1 MSGFLGG
8 LKPEIN
14 EERLSSLATFRG
26 ESEGIQLRTF
36 WKQFYANENL
46 SSFMFAPVNSKTG
59 DRQEIMLQYNEIPM
73 PVQFQCVD
81 IGELQD
87 DFGPKIEFDLN
98 IEKLAPAHRVKHQHV
113 INLTLESSK
122 TLTAGEVLTQG
133 TSGAQATVLRTVT
146 GTAQTIFNLTTGVWT
161 TTDGHDITGSVA
173 GALNVHPTAASR
185 ASLYTLRRGFTVC
198 MATTPPSD
206 GETLADYIHRLET
219 TTITNTNT
227 SIAAG
232 DDETK
237 KFNYAAMTIGNF
249 SDSSTE
255 QLSIAYSATPVT
267 ASHDHNRNFYP
278 FHTSESD
285 LHSGAASSGSAAQDN
300 RLTLDVSPIAI
311 TDATNLELGED
322 YRLVISASASK
333 LDSTT
338 DRSAIT
344 FGLVEKRGAKFSL
357 ESAVPVSVVDVPCS
371 NAIPFNSRG
380 IKTYTGDNSTTDFA
394 IPVTVEHES
403 HVVVRVDGT
412 VKEILSHYTV
422 NSDVDTISF
431 TSAPSTGARIHIN
444 CIGAPSS
451 SFGGVSYNS
460 FPRFLTIWQTN
471 DMARYYAV
479 DSGQSAWVTGTLQKA
494 ATGHLDSTSTDTG
507 NSGNEALTNRAHF
520 GLSVYHGG
528 GVGED
533 SIDRARIQD
542 SESIV
547 YLKSITLK
555 EFGPT
560 RSSATNAEQKLNPS
574 ISATALSIKNR
585 EQKLKTDLS
594 NSTEDATLLAF
605 GVNTSTQLSG
615 DGNAK
620 YLFFNDFRTNNL
632 TTTSAVTDGQVMVG
646 YSHDE
651 NRLGNIFNKN
661 SLNDSSIM
669 NGLEYGD
676 GDAIDSVETN
686 GIDNF
691 TQKGFLKLNWNV
703 SGLNGG
709 DDGASFDDRECVV
722 ASARVK
728 ELISIEG
735 GGTTPEST
743 VIQVD
748 DPTVFECTADEEYV
762 IYKMHGDYSAV
773 PGDTGSSA
781 KNTVSNAASKTI
793 SGITAANPAVVK
805 CTGHGFNTGD
815 CVLIENTSG
824 TTSMNDRYYHVTKV
838 NANSFQCTGFTN
850 SQTWSSS
857 SGTATKVTVDMRTGL
872 KVSKIEGDIVT
883 FDKHAGYGDY
893 YYSNTYSDSYT
904 AQADKEHLLT
914 DLNSTKSTNYSSV
927 MISPRR
933 FWMYMQVN
941 NYNSTNKVNNPSW
954 GSSSVLITEGTGT
967 AGATWNESLFSDSR
981 SYANAWRLTPDE
993 TTTSLELMKDYGFG
1007 NIETLQTSDKSRQIK
1022 DITDIGIL
1030 GKIEPTINEY
1040 NEITFDNIIEQDDPE
1055 EEDDITLMVSPI
1067 STDTR
1072 TLTYHSRSGTY
1083 KPMFVTVFEDEI
1095 PVIDDFEVKPDEK
1108 DAFFPKFSWKS
1119 QDKDLWYGFII
1130 VDDNSIYNQY
1140 ENALIH
1146 YPLNESGTHGGTISA
1161 PTEQIS
1167 GITTAISGAVYD
1179 IEGLAGNSVRFDG
1192 NDYVRCG
1199 TGSADPFGG
1208 ALTEASFVMHV
1219 THDNADVA
1227 ADQHILY
1234 KDDVIEVKVNTSDVV
1249 VVHLYW
1255 DANSYVELTSTSLMI
1270 ADGETPMNI
1279 IVTLDTT
1286 LTSGN
1291 AKLFI
1296 NGKLE
1301 DQSGLAI
1308 SSDATGAQ
1316 TGWLRGTGLENN
1328 TNQLFIGS
1336 ANGST
1341 GWDGKIEEVVVYNKA
1356 IYPFTGKDNE
1366 LLFTKPVKELQD
1378 TTVAS
1383 SKSYVG
1389 KIFLKDYHNI
1399 RGKTIKEVATA
1410 PQVSFKKAA
1419 FRIDGA

>member
-46 SSFMFAPVNSKTG
+46 SSFMFAPVNNNTG

-81 IGELQD
+81 IGEIQD
-87 DFGPKIEFDLN
+87 DFGPKIEFDIN

-113 INLTLESSK
+113 IDLTLESST

-133 TSGAQATVLRTVT
+133 TSGAQATVLKTVT
-146 GTAQTIFNLTTGVWT
+146 GTAHTIFNLRTATWT
-161 TTDGHDITGSVA
+161 KTDGHDITGSVA
-173 GALNVHPTAASR
+173 GALNVHPTNGTR

-198 MATTPPSD
+198 MATTAPTQ

-255 QLSIAYSATPVT
+255 QLSIAYSANPVK

-322 YRLVISASASK
+322 YRLIISASASK

-344 FGLVEKRGAKFSL
+344 FGLFEKRGAKFNL

-403 HVVVRVDGT
+403 HVVVRVDGV

-431 TSAPSTGARIHIN
+431 TSAPATGARIHIN

-451 SFGGVSYNS
+451 SFGGVSYSS

-479 DSGQSAWVTGTLQKA
+479 NSGQSAWSTGTVQKA

-507 NSGNEALTNRAHF
+507 NSGNNARTDKTHF
-520 GLSVYHGG
+520 TLSAFDSSGT
-528 GVGED
+528 GED

-542 SESIV
+542 TESIV
-547 YLKSITLK
+547 YLKNISLK
-555 EFGPT
+555 EFSPT
-560 RSSATNAEQKLNPS
+560 RSNATNAEQKLNPG
-574 ISATALSIKNR
+574 ISTTALSIKNR
-585 EQKLKTDLS
+585 EEKINSDLS
-594 NSTEDATLLAF
+594 NSTEDVSLLAF

-632 TTTSAVTDGQVMVG
+632 NTTSAVTDGQVVVG

-651 NRLGNIFNKN
+651 NKLGNIFNKN

-709 DDGASFDDRECVV
+709 DDGASFDDRECVI

-728 ELISIEG
+728 DVISIEG
-735 GGTTPEST
+735 GGTSPEST
-743 VIQVD
+743 VLQVD
-748 DPTVFECTADEEYV
+748 DPSVFECASDEEYV
-762 IYKMHGDYSAV
+762 IYKMHGDYSDV
-773 PGDTGSSA
+773 PGDTGTSA
-781 KNTVSNAASKTI
+781 KNTVSNTASKNI
-793 SGITAANPAVVK
+793 SGITAANPAVVT

-815 CVLIENTSG
+815 CVLIESTAG

-838 NANSFQCTGFTN
+838 DANSFQCTGFTN
-850 SQTWSSS
+850 SQSYTSG
-857 SGTATKVTVDMRTGL
+857 GTAKKVTVDMRTGL
-872 KVSKIEGDIVT
+872 KVIKIEGDLIT
-883 FDKHAGYGDY
+883 FDKHAGFGDY
-893 YYSNTYSDSYT
+893 YYSNTYGDSYT
-904 AQADKEHLLT
+904 AQADREHLLN
-914 DLNSTKSTNYSSV
+914 DLNSVKSTNFSSV

-933 FWMYMQVN
+933 FWLYMQVN
-941 NYNSTNKVNNPSW
+941 NYNATNKINNPTW
-954 GSSSVLITEGTGT
+954 GASSVLITESTGT

-993 TTTSLELMKDYGFG
+993 TTTTLELTKDYGFG
-1007 NIETLQTSDKSRQIK
+1007 NIESLQNADQSRQLK

-1030 GKIEPTINEY
+1030 NKFEPVVNEY
-1040 NEITFDNIIEQDDPE
+1040 NEIEFEKLVELDDPE
-1055 EEDDITLMVSPI
+1055 DEEDITFMVSPV

-1072 TLTYHSRSGTY
+1072 TLTYHSRTGTY
-1083 KPMFVTVFEDEI
+1083 KPMFVSVFEDKI
-1095 PVIDDFEVKPDEK
+1095 PVIDDFEVNPDED

-1119 QDKDLWYGFII
+1119 QDKDLWYGFIM

-1140 ENALIH
+1140 ENAILH

-1161 PTEQIS
+1161 PTEKIS
-1167 GITTAISGAVYD
+1167 GTTTAISGAVYD
-1179 IEGLAGNSVRFDG
+1179 IEGLAGNAVRFDG
-1192 NDYVRCG
+1192 NDYVRSG

-1219 THDNADVA
+1219 VHDNANIA

-1234 KDDVIEVKVNTSDVV
+1234 KNEVIEVKVNNNDVIEA
-1249 VVHLYW
+1249 HLYW
-1255 DANSYVELTSTSLMI
+1255 DTDSYVALQSTSLMV

-1279 IVTLDTT
+1279 IVTLDST

-1308 SSDATGAQ
+1308 SSDASNEQA
-1316 TGWLRGTGLENN
+1316 GWLRGTGLENN
-1328 TNQLFIGS
+1328 NNQLFIGS

-1366 LLFTKPVKELQD
+1366 FLFTKPVKELQD

-1383 SKSYVG
+1383 SRSYVG

-1399 RGKTIKEVATA
+1399 RGKTVKEVATA
-1410 PQVSFKKAA
+1410 PQVAFKKAA